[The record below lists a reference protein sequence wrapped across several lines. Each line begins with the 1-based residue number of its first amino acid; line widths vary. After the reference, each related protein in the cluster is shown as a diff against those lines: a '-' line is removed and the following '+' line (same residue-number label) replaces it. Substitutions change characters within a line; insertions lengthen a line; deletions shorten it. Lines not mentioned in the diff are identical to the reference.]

1 MVSFQIPLPEMLG
14 PAWSVETGEGQRG
27 FWSLQW
33 ARQRTSSKRER
44 ERGAASWTQLLPHKE
59 GTKMD
64 WPAMQADGAQQ
75 GGLVVIVCSK
85 FSSEESRQ
93 DTL

>member
-1 MVSFQIPLPEMLG
+1 
-14 PAWSVETGEGQRG
+14 
-27 FWSLQW
+27 
-33 ARQRTSSKRER
+33 
-44 ERGAASWTQLLPHKE
+44 
-59 GTKMD
+59 MD

-75 GGLVVIVCSK
+75 GGLVVTICSK